1 MSFWLTIFT
10 HMFLIWFRG
19 GGDFEIQAQLK
30 SEFES
35 IFPRVIIDFSL
46 FTPQWNALDSL
57 LEMMNGGRVTHSHTY
72 KFHVFFS
79 LFSSTFSPL
88 AVAEN
93 FFYHLMIFH
102 DNFRI
107 VKNFFSIVC
116 VYSCTIYYSCMCACI
131 CVCQLH
137 SFFFLFTFRF
147 QCCFRH
153 KILTIR
159 FVIPIL
165 FSLFLFFSLVFWT
178 TLNFF
183 ATKSQF
189 SLQWKFQNRKFPF
202 STLFLSV
209 FSFFFFTT
217 FTTVVFAVALH
228 TNCSIFSFWREKL
241 HGKLTG
247 KLSPEHQY
255 QRNVCARI

>member
-19 GGDFEIQAQLK
+19 GGDFEIQAQSK

-35 IFPRVIIDFSL
+35 IFPELLLISAFSHL
-46 FTPQWNALDSL
+46 
-57 LEMMNGGRVTHSHTY
+57 NGMRWIRCLKWWMVDESHTHTHTNSR
-72 KFHVFFS
+72 FLLTFFKHFFAFGCGRE
-79 LFSSTFSPL
+79 L
-88 AVAEN
+88 
-93 FFYHLMIFH
+93 FYHLMIFH

-107 VKNFFSIVC
+107 VKNFFSFLCVCIRVRFIIRVC
-116 VYSCTIYYSCMCACI
+116 VRVYAFASYT
-131 CVCQLH
+131 
-137 SFFFLFTFRF
+137 
-147 QCCFRH
+147 
-153 KILTIR
+153 
-159 FVIPIL
+159 L
-165 FSLFLFFSLVFWT
+165 FSSSSLFDSNVVSHTKFSQFVSLSQSCFHYFVFSSLVFWT